1 MTISSSTIGLKPR
14 HVAVIMDGNGRWA
27 KERGLPRIQG
37 HKKGVNT
44 ASEIVEASIE
54 AGIEYLTLYAFSLEN
69 WKRPRTE
76 IKSLMSILKGFL
88 KENLSKLDEKNIRFI
103 PIGSLENLTKGIQK
117 LLISAK
123 EKTAGNTGL
132 NLVLAL
138 SYGSRT
144 EIVDGVKS
152 FVKDVMNNETKL
164 DDLNEK
170 TFSKYLYT
178 KDVPDPDMVIRTS
191 GEMRLSNF
199 LLYQAS
205 YAEIWVTDVYWP
217 DFHKEI
223 FFKALDDYASRSRRY
238 GGL

>member
-1 MTISSSTIGLKPR
+1 MTTSSTSIGQKPR

-37 HKKGVNT
+37 HKQGVNT

-54 AGIEYLTLYAFSLEN
+54 AGIKYLTLYAFSLEN

-103 PIGSLENLTKGIQK
+103 PIGRLENLTKGIQK

-123 EKTAGNTGL
+123 EKTASNTGL

-164 DDLNEK
+164 DDLNEE
-170 TFSKYLYT
+170 TFSEYLYT

-217 DFHKEI
+217 DFHKDI
-223 FFKALDDYASRSRRY
+223 FIKALDDYASRSRRY